1 MLCKDGSVLCA
12 LDYRGLDVDSIGEF
26 RVKAAHDAMQNA
38 ASSPDKRVYQANLT
52 HRTTNDSRPMACTAS
67 PRLTTSTPPLQ
78 PTPESGAEDILL
90 AMFHEAAGSFLV

>member
-12 LDYRGLDVDSIGEF
+12 LDYRGLDVDNIGEF

-52 HRTTNDSRPMACTAS
+52 HGRRTILVQGLYSFATINNINTSVTAH
-67 PRLTTSTPPLQ
+67 T
-78 PTPESGAEDILL
+78 
-90 AMFHEAAGSFLV
+90 